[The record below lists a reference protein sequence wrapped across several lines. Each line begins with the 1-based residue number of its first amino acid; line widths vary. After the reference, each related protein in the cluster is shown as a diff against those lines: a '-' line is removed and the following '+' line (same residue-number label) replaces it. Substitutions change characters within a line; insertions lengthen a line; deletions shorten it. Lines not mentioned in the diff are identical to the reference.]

1 MKLSETLGQ
10 LAGAAS
16 LSWRPKPAGVFDPTT
31 AQKYVEEAITV
42 ITAEIKAAIPE
53 KRGAEATLNVAEDL
67 KANYNFGYNTAI
79 DELTASLE
87 ERLGVRLAHKN
98 TEESEKSR

>member
-1 MKLSETLGQ
+1 MTLSEILDYIQGTREADEYGVMTLGTTGHEK
-10 LAGAAS
+10 AIAA
-16 LSWRPKPAGVFDPTT
+16 
-31 AQKYVEEAITV
+31 

-79 DELTASLE
+79 DELTASIE
-87 ERLGVRLAHKN
+87 ERLGIKIV
-98 TEESEKSR
+98 